1 MIGVLS
7 GQDDDD
13 NDRGHGRTFRFN
25 NDRLALD
32 QRLDAINAS
41 IQGLAL
47 KIAQLT
53 VSDEHDRQ
61 DRKRDDDETSRWRAS
76 MESRVGAIESQHLRD
91 AAVIGARDKVFRV
104 LIAILGVGAGG
115 LIMTLV
121 DFFRNGGR

>member
-1 MIGVLS
+1 VIGVLS
-7 GQDDDD
+7 DQDDDD
-13 NDRGHGRTFRFN
+13 NDGGRGRTFRFN

-41 IQGLAL
+41 IQASAL

-53 VSDEHDRQ
+53 VSIEHDRQ
-61 DRKRDDDETSRWRAS
+61 DRKRDDDATSRWRAS
-76 MESRVGAIESQHLRD
+76 MESRVCAIESQHLRD

-115 LIMTLV
+115 LLMAMV